1 MKRKILQINKVFNTL
16 KIKYFINQIKNKG
29 SPITFI
35 FLKKLSN
42 IWNIISKERKV
53 VYYIITNFV

>member
-1 MKRKILQINKVFNTL
+1 MKNRQTTPSKGL
-16 KIKYFINQIKNKG
+16 IKLLFNQIKNKG
-29 SPITFI
+29 SPKTFI
-35 FLKKLSN
+35 FPKKLSN